1 MITARSVSRKLKLRG
16 TITNTVASETE
27 VDDSNHPMQV
37 PTTTPVRFKWWPAP
51 GGETNDTE
59 QIGTTNRVA
68 CLPAGSPISKTST
81 FTYAGVEFQVL
92 DVQDWGVGMIVT
104 LTRTV

>member
-16 TITNTVASETE
+16 IITNVATSATE
-27 VDDSNHPMQV
+27 VDDSNHPIV
-37 PTTTPVRFKWWPAP
+37 VRTTTAVKFLWWPAA
-51 GGETNDTE
+51 GGESNDTE
-59 QIGTTNRVA
+59 QIGKTNRVA
-68 CLPAGSPISKTST
+68 CMPSCTNISHTST